1 MMDRPFVPAIQEL
14 FPRVMRYLEA
24 EEVRELTGLGV
35 TPGQINALLVLYFSD
50 NLTMGELATEMYLT
64 ESACTRLVDRL
75 VKIYL
80 VRRRDDEKDRR
91 VVRVS
96 LTSYGRQLAELVN
109 ARRQRRFSELAKG
122 LSEEEQGLLIASL
135 RAILRVF
142 KQQESE
148 RDRHEAE
155 GNAEAATAKPRRR
168 NNHVK
173 ED

>member
-1 MMDRPFVPAIQEL
+1 MDVPFVSAIQEL

-24 EEVRELTGLGV
+24 EEIRELTGLGV
-35 TPGQINALLVLYFSD
+35 TPGQINALLVLYFTD
-50 NLTMGELATEMYLT
+50 NATMGELATEMYLT

-75 VKIYL
+75 VKTFL

-109 ARRQRRFSELAKG
+109 ARRQRRFSELAEG
-122 LSEEEQGLLIASL
+122 LSSGEQDTLISSL

-142 KQQESE
+142 KEQEAA
-148 RDRHEAE
+148 RDRD
-155 GNAEAATAKPRRR
+155 EAAKNGDGALTKGPRRGGQ
-168 NNHVK
+168 VK
-173 ED
+173 DT

>member
-1 MMDRPFVPAIQEL
+1 MDLPFVSAIQEL

-24 EEVRELTGLGV
+24 EEIRELTGLGV
-35 TPGQINALLVLYFSD
+35 TPGQINALLVLYFTD
-50 NLTMGELATEMYLT
+50 NATMGELATEMYLT

-75 VKIYL
+75 VKTFL

-122 LSEEEQGLLIASL
+122 LAAEEQGMLISSL

-142 KQQESE
+142 KEQEAE
-148 RDRHEAE
+148 RNRHEAE
-155 GNAEAATAKPRRR
+155 KNAESAGTKPQRRGR
-168 NNHVK
+168 QPK
-173 ED
+173 ET

>member
-1 MMDRPFVPAIQEL
+1 MDQPFVLAIQEL

-24 EEVRELTGLGV
+24 EEIRELTGLGV

-50 NLTMGELATEMYLT
+50 NLTMGDLATEMYLT

-91 VVRVS
+91 VVRVA

-109 ARRQRRFSELAKG
+109 ARRQHRFSELAKG
-122 LSEEEQGLLIASL
+122 LSGDEQDRLISSL
-135 RAILRVF
+135 RSILRVF
-142 KQQESE
+142 KQQEAE
-148 RDRHEAE
+148 RNRHEAE
-155 GNAEAATAKPRRR
+155 RAAEAGVQKPKRRA
-168 NNHVK
+168 NHVK
-173 ED
+173 E

>member
-1 MMDRPFVPAIQEL
+1 MDRPFVQAIQEL
-14 FPRVMRYLEA
+14 FPRVMRYLQA

-35 TPGQINALLVLYFSD
+35 TPGQINALLVLYFAD

-75 VKIYL
+75 VKLYL

-109 ARRQRRFSELAKG
+109 SRRQHRFSELAKG
-122 LSEEEQGLLIASL
+122 LSEEEQDGLIASL

-142 KQQESE
+142 KQQEAE
-148 RDRHEAE
+148 RDRREAE
-155 GNAEAATAKPRRR
+155 RNGEGATAKTRRH
-168 NNHVK
+168 NNPG
-173 ED
+173 